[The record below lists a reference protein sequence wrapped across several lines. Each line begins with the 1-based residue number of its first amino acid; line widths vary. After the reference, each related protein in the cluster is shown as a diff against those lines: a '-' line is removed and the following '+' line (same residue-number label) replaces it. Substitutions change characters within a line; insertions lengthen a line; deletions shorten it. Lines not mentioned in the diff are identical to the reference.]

1 MFLVAPAQAQTANPV
16 PDVSMWQLLGFDVP
30 FLVMN
35 LFVLFV
41 FIVVIATVRWRYGR
55 FFRIQRE
62 ALDHRK
68 VADAQVI
75 AQNQSIE
82 QLIAQQYGVVNA
94 HNQLVLARAED
105 ALRLSTVT
113 LAQITSMNESIA
125 RIADRLD
132 RFAGAPG

>member
-35 LFVLFV
+35 LFVLFI